1 MSAARDRAI
10 ASGMRAVIV
19 GAGAAGLLH
28 AMSYRAHGVAI
39 AGAYD
44 VDRARAHALAELVGG
59 RALASLDECVAE
71 RAAFVS
77 ITSPPA
83 LHVSQ
88 AARFADG
95 HRLVVVEKPV
105 ATTAED
111 LAFLARLPGCY
122 PVVQWRKGRAAIA
135 LRAAIARG
143 ELGPCPTVA
152 VDLSLARD
160 DAYFARGRSTI
171 AEWGCGALLS
181 IGVHAID
188 LAVHVLG
195 ERPVRVTGALG
206 YGRRMEVETSAVM
219 SLELASGALV
229 SARITFDGGAD
240 DARFVVS
247 GGGVTAELSGS
258 EEDLTARPIA
268 WRSSS
273 ARRLAD
279 LVALERSIAAPTAP
293 PLIVP
298 YLGDLVAQARLGAAD
313 AATVPTMADGFDAH
327 LAILRVYE
335 HARQERRHESATSC
349 SLSA

>member
-1 MSAARDRAI
+1 
-10 ASGMRAVIV
+10 MRAVIV

-39 AGAYD
+39 AAVYD
-44 VDRARAHALAELVGG
+44 VDAGRARALAELVGA
-59 RALASLDECVAE
+59 RALAHLDDCVAE
-71 RAAFVS
+71 RATFVS
-77 ITSPPA
+77 VTSPPSF
-83 LHVSQ
+83 HVSQ

-95 HRLVVVEKPV
+95 RRLVVVEKPV
-105 ATTAED
+105 ATTSED
-111 LAFLARLPGCY
+111 LAILARLPGCY
-122 PVVQWRKGRAAIA
+122 PVVQWRKGRAAVA

-143 ELGPCPTVA
+143 ELGPCPSVSI
-152 VDLSLARD
+152 DLSLARD
-160 DAYFARGRSTI
+160 DAYFARGRSTL
-171 AEWGCGALLS
+171 AGWGCGALLS
-181 IGVHAID
+181 IGIHAID

-206 YGRRMEVETSAVM
+206 YGRGLEVETQAVT

-229 SARITFDGGAD
+229 SARISFDGGAD

-268 WRSSS
+268 WRTGS

-293 PLIVP
+293 PLVVP
-298 YLGDLVAQARLGAAD
+298 YLGDLVAQARLGGAEAIAA
-313 AATVPTMADGFDAH
+313 PTMADCFDAH

-335 HARQERRHESATSC
+335 HARQERRHDGAPSC